1 MKLKA
6 FLCVLMCMLLVVGS
20 FSGCEV
26 IDVNEVLVI
35 NGEVVTGGE
44 FNFMLDSFKAEIAN
58 EMGFD
63 AADAEKWATVE
74 VDNRKVIDVAK
85 DKTIDEIVLIWV
97 QAQKAEA
104 DGLTLTAEELSVA
117 ESNYATFVEQNYGG
131 AAAFE
136 EQLSKWQVSKDSVK
150 AIFRKISLASKL
162 MQNYIAVDSTITDIT
177 EEEIRAQYDSE
188 VSGYVTAKHILVMYD
203 YPAENITRTK
213 EEAQALAQS
222 ILDRINAGEDFD
234 ALMREYSDDSEEAF
248 DTGYTFYHNSGEMVQ
263 AFDDAAYALGVGE
276 VSGLVEVEQGYNGYH
291 IIKRIETDET
301 YLPVYEDTV
310 DYIKSVIA
318 QERYNVI
325 VKDTWVAGATV
336 EKNTKILDKIK

>member
-1 MKLKA
+1 MKIKSI
-6 FLCVLMCMLLVVGS
+6 LCVILSVLLAVGC
-20 FSGCEV
+20 FAGCEV
-26 IDVNEVLVI
+26 IDVNEVLTI

-58 EMGFD
+58 AMGFD
-63 AADAEKWATVE
+63 ATDADKWTTEE
-74 VDNRKVIDVAK
+74 VDNRKAIDVAK

-104 DGLTLTAEELSVA
+104 EGLTLTAEELSYVD
-117 ESNYATFVEQNYGG
+117 SNYSSLMEQYGG
-131 AAAFE
+131 AEAFSK
-136 EQLSKWQVSKDSVK
+136 QLSKWQVSKDSVK
-150 AIFRKISLASKL
+150 GVFKKISLASKL
-162 MQNYIAVDSTITDIT
+162 MQSYIENNPSITDIT
-177 EEEIRAQYDSE
+177 EEEIQAQYDSE
-188 VSGYVTAKHILVMYD
+188 VSGYVTAKHILIMYD

-213 EEAQALAQS
+213 DEAQTLAQS

-263 AFDDAAYALGVGE
+263 AFDDAAYTLGVGE
-276 VSGLVEVEQGYNGYH
+276 VSGLIEVEQGYNGYH

-301 YLPVYEDTV
+301 YLPVYEETI

-325 VKDTWVAGATV
+325 VKDTWVAEATV